1 MFADRV
7 AVADAF
13 EAWLRLMRDGATS
26 KHAVIGLTK
35 TWAKELGPRGIRVN
49 AICPGWVRTEASMRS
64 LSIMARRRKLD
75 EQQLLASIV
84 GGQALGGLME
94 PEDMAETYL
103 FLASNH
109 ARNITGQSVGV
120 DRGEV
125 PW

>member
-1 MFADRV
+1 M
-7 AVADAF
+7 
-13 EAWLRLMRDGATS
+13 G
-26 KHAVIGLTK
+26 
-35 TWAKELGPRGIRVN
+35 KELGPRGIRVN